1 MLYETYMYIY
11 IHIYVICYMKQN
23 SHTIPSFP
31 TYIHIIPSFP
41 IYIHILHKYIY
52 IYLCNMLYET

>member
-11 IHIYVICYMKQN
+11 IHIYVIFYMQQN

-41 IYIHILHKYIY
+41 IYIHILHKYMY
-52 IYLCNMLYET
+52 IYM